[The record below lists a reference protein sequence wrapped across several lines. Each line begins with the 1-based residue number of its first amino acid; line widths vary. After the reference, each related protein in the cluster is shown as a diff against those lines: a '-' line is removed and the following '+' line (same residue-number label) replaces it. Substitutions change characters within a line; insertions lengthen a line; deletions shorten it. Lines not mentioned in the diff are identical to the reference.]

1 MIYLYHGEDLVSSRQ
16 ALPPGMPRYDLA
28 ELTPEK
34 MEQLRAGNQLFT
46 STQDIYLWAGKK
58 LPAAQ
63 LKKFPDA
70 RVKEFPIRRLLWQF
84 LSTRKLKDLEEC
96 LKTEP
101 VELVWYLLHRAAS
114 KKGQT
119 ELLKKMFE
127 IEYSIKSGRTAV
139 PLRTHLDLLLT

>member
-16 ALPPGMPRYDLA
+16 ALPPGRPGYDLA

-58 LPAAQ
+58 LTVAQ
-63 LKKFPDA
+63 IKKFPDA
-70 RVKEFPIRRLLWQF
+70 RVKEFPVRRMLWQF
-84 LSTRKLKDLEEC
+84 LNTRKLKDLEEC
-96 LKTEP
+96 LKSEP
-101 VELVWYLLHRAAS
+101 VELVWYLVHRDAA
-114 KKGQT
+114 KKGQK
-119 ELLKKMFE
+119 ELLKKMFA
-127 IEYSIKSGRTAV
+127 IEYSIKSGKTDV